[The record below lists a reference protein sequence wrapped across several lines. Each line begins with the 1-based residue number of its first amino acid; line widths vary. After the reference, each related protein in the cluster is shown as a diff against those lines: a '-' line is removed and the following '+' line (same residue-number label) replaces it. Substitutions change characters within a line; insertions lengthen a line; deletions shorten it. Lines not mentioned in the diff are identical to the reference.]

1 MWLKTQNDLD
11 NNLKGISIIEVS
23 GESCANCLTLMP
35 ILDRLV
41 SKMDGVNLF
50 HIEADNDTM
59 LLIEKFEIMAVP
71 TILVLYNQE
80 IKARC
85 KGFQPEEILELWLD
99 AKVEEIKKELK

>member
-11 NNLKGISIIEVS
+11 NNLKGISIVEVS

-59 LLIEKFEIMAVP
+59 PLIEKFEIMAVP

-99 AKVEEIKKELK
+99 AKVEEIRIELK

>member
-11 NNLKGISIIEVS
+11 NNLKGISIVEVS

-35 ILDRLV
+35 ILNRLV

-59 LLIEKFEIMAVP
+59 PLIEKFEIMAVP

-99 AKVEEIKKELK
+99 AKVEEIRKELK

>member
-11 NNLKGISIIEVS
+11 NNLKGISIVEVS

-59 LLIEKFEIMAVP
+59 PLIEKFEIMAVP
-71 TILVLYNQE
+71 TILVLNNQE

-85 KGFQPEEILELWLD
+85 KGFQPEEILKLWLD

>member
-11 NNLKGISIIEVS
+11 NNLKGISIVEVS

-59 LLIEKFEIMAVP
+59 PLIEKFEIMAVP

-85 KGFQPEEILELWLD
+85 KGFQPEEILELWLG
-99 AKVEEIKKELK
+99 AKVEEIRKELK